1 VRMFGHTSSPIDH
14 SVPLETD
21 VKDDEKISKNQAVM
35 EQVMKSLEK
44 VKVSGNVRQRKPIRF
59 A

>member
-1 VRMFGHTSSPIDH
+1 MFGHTSSPIDH